1 MHSAQRIPSPLSHT
15 HIAKMKMLT
24 SFCSGSV
31 GQTVPVL
38 SGLHRV
44 VLPHGSNSASRRHS
58 VSHSSRGLM
67 RQISVDRLTITSK
80 RMMTCAAVK
89 GEVSSEVPLSG
100 ETARTIVDLAAH
112 GTLSTLS
119 VDSSLPLGT
128 YVTYVL
134 DQVGQPIL
142 RLRKD
147 AVHTANLMKNN
158 RCSLFVQPAE
168 YPAHMLA
175 RVTLIGSVEPVSDE
189 IAESAAELHKTLHSG
204 GVGVDAPKD
213 EDLYYRMVVDECFY
227 VGQLSGD
234 SAAEVVTGDDYRN
247 SDADPMRTFAS
258 ALVQSMN
265 EDRLEDVIR
274 ICSQELGVTMDDIY
288 FAEMAWIDRKGVY
301 MRASVGSEPIQVV
314 RVGFEREVIDERDAR
329 SALTMMAQI
338 AWESDRPYTPQP
350 VVVPTPAAQ

>member
-1 MHSAQRIPSPLSHT
+1 MVPHGRTLQTNTRKEQSVPRANRWIHQRKIVGDRLQTESWRSNACIAAASAQVDGAP
-15 HIAKMKMLT
+15 
-24 SFCSGSV
+24 
-31 GQTVPVL
+31 VP
-38 SGLHRV
+38 R
-44 VLPHGSNSASRRHS
+44 P
-58 VSHSSRGLM
+58 
-67 RQISVDRLTITSK
+67 
-80 RMMTCAAVK
+80 
-89 GEVSSEVPLSG
+89 G

-147 AVHTANLMKNN
+147 AVHTANLMNN
-158 RCSLFVQPAE
+158 SRCSLFVQPSE

-175 RVTLIGSVEPVSDE
+175 RVTLIGSVEPVTED
-189 IAESAAELHKTLHSG
+189 IAESAALLHKTLHSG
-204 GVGVDAPKD
+204 GVGVDAPQD
-213 EDLYYRMVVDECFY
+213 DDLYYRMVVDECFY

-234 SAAEVVTGDDYRN
+234 SSADVVTGNDYRN
-247 SDADPMRTFAS
+247 SHADPMRTFAS
-258 ALVQSMN
+258 SLVKSMN

-274 ICSQELGVTMDDIY
+274 ICSQRLGVTMDDIY
-288 FAEMAWIDRKGVY
+288 FAEMAWIDKQGVY
-301 MRASVGSEPIQVV
+301 LRASVGNGPVEVV
-314 RVGFEREVIDERDAR
+314 RVGFDRDIVDERDAR

-350 VVVPTPAAQ
+350 VVTPAPAAQ